1 MNPLTL
7 LYTELIYRPLLNG
20 LVFIYATLPYRD
32 LGLAI
37 GILTVV
43 VQLLLHPFLVRTI
56 RSQQAMARVAPRLRE
71 IQKQFKDNREEQARR
86 TMALYREH
94 GVHPFSVLV
103 PTLIQLPILIGLY
116 QVFWKGI
123 ALDNPA
129 LLYAFVPNLGE
140 FNPTA
145 FSFIDLTQKSV
156 SLAVAVG
163 ITQFF
168 RAKSL
173 PQPPAPSSAETSDF
187 SRVLNLQTTYFFP
200 IMITVIAWFL
210 PSAVVFYLI
219 VSNLFAIVQQLWIQR
234 HLSHEERSRTAV

>member
-1 MNPLTL
+1 MNPLTF

-20 LVFIYATLPYRD
+20 LVFIYAVLPYPD

-37 GILTVV
+37 GILTII
-43 VQLLLHPFLVRTI
+43 VQLILHPFLVRTI
-56 RSQQAMARVAPRLRE
+56 RSQQAMARVAPRLHE

-103 PTLIQLPILIGLY
+103 PTLVQLPILIGLY

-129 LLYAFVPNLGE
+129 LLYAFVPGLDA

-145 FSFIDLTQKSV
+145 FGFLDLTQKSI

-173 PQPPAPSSAETSDF
+173 PQPPAASSAGTSDF
-187 SRVLNLQTTYFFP
+187 SRALNLQTTYFFP

-210 PSAVVFYLI
+210 PLAVVFYLI

-234 HLSHEERSRTAV
+234 RLSYEERSRTTV